1 MAKSALSKTKPRRFG
16 VPNAAAAWGWRS
28 EAGFSLVETIV
39 ATGLLAGAVAALGQ
53 MFAISVADNTSA
65 RTGTF
70 AAVLAEQKMEQ
81 LRGLT
86 WGFDILGLP
95 LSDMSTDLAQPVQAP
110 DGGRGLQPSPT
121 DSLRRNVDG
130 YVDYL
135 DQFGRIIGGG
145 STVPDRAVYIRRWSV
160 EPLPT
165 NPNNTLV
172 LQVLVTS
179 VARDAARDTSQP
191 RRRMPGDA
199 WLVSVKTRKA
209 S

>member
-1 MAKSALSKTKPRRFG
+1 MSIHLARF
-16 VPNAAAAWGWRS
+16 RSS
-28 EAGFSLVETIV
+28 EAGFSLVETLIAV
-39 ATGLLAGAVAALGQ
+39 GLLGTVAVGVAQL
-53 MFAISVADNTSA
+53 FAIAAMSTGNAKLQSSA
-65 RTGTF
+65 TT
-70 AAVLAEQKMEQ
+70 LATQKMEQ

-86 WGFDILGLP
+86 WGFDTAGLGLP
-95 LSDMSTDLAQPVQAP
+95 LSDTTTNLATEPATST
-110 DGGRGLQPSPT
+110 GGGLNPSPAG
-121 DSLRRNVDG
+121 SLDTSVAG

-135 DQFGRIIGGG
+135 DSHGTWVGTGAAPPAG
-145 STVPDRAVYIRRWSV
+145 AVYVRRWSIV
-160 EPLPT
+160 PLPT

-179 VARDAARDTSQP
+179 VARDAARDTTQP